1 LSAQRSLGGILGAT
15 LRRLTYGPFLTY
27 EFGAHPVQSCRTDG
41 GAPKYG
47 LSITRARLKGIE

>member
-27 EFGAHPVQSCRTDG
+27 EFGAHPRFTCNTIIKKRR
-41 GAPKYG
+41 K
-47 LSITRARLKGIE
+47 